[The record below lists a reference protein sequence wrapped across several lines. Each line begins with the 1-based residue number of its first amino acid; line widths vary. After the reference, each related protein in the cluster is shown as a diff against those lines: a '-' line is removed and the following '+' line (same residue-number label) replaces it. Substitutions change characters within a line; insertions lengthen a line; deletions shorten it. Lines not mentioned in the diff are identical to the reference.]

1 MMLYE
6 IINDSRFKIEDF
18 ISRLKDSEEALNHVF
33 SVPLQTLKQRLWDN
47 SNRIQRMVQKAE
59 EMGSFPSM
67 ERSYSKAMVSW
78 NSSNLKIDFEVKRGV
93 VCARISG
100 PLVLNLYFK
109 VMGMSTYREH
119 SEFVDFSVMVFSKD
133 FHGVVHDLED
143 VYLDLYTM

>member
-1 MMLYE
+1 ML
-6 IINDSRFKIEDF
+6 NKNLPPDSRYKVEDF
-18 ISRLKDSEEALNHVF
+18 IAHLKESEEALNNVF
-33 SVPLQTLKQRLWDN
+33 SIPLQTLKQRLWDS

-59 EMGSFPSM
+59 EMGSFPTM
-67 ERSYSKAMVSW
+67 ERSYSRAVVSW
-78 NSSNLKIDFEVKRGV
+78 DSRDLEIDFEVKRGV

-100 PLVLNLYFK
+100 TLDLILYFK
-109 VMGMSTYREH
+109 IMGMSTYREH